1 MNSVAGEDPRREYAT
16 RLEARR
22 ATAARWAAQARAIS
36 HARLL
41 LAAGVVLAWWAL
53 AQLGLSRAW
62 LLLPVGVFLAL
73 ILLHERARR
82 AHTRAE
88 RAVGYYE
95 HGLACLDDRFAG
107 RGRGG
112 EEFADASH
120 PYALHL
126 DVFGRGS
133 LFERLSRAQTRAGEE
148 TLARWLCTP
157 ADPAEVRAR
166 QVAVAELRP
175 GIDLRERQAVVG
187 PEVRAGVHPEALA
200 AWGAAPPRLAFPGL
214 RWVGAALVALTT
226 SALAAA
232 IWGGAGLG
240 PLLGAL
246 CLQGLFGLGLR
257 SRVSGVLADVEK
269 PARELGIFAL
279 LLEGIERE
287 RFEAPRLVELRAAL
301 QGRHR
306 VPSEEIGRLRRLVD
320 LLDARRN
327 QLFAPISVLL
337 LWSTQ
342 IAFAIEAWRRECG
355 SEVARW
361 LEVAGEFEALCDLA
375 SYAYECPADPFP
387 ELTEEGPRFEGEQI
401 GHPLLPESR
410 CVRNDLRLDPKL
422 SLLVV
427 SGSNMS
433 GKSTLLRTVGVTVV
447 LGLAGAPVRARR
459 LVLSPLAIGASLR
472 VQDSLQEGTSRFYAE
487 IRGLHRA
494 VELCSESRPVLFLFD
509 EILQGTNSHDRRIG
523 AAAVARGLV
532 ERGAVGLITTHDLA
546 LAEIANELAPR
557 ARNVHFQDQLSNG
570 KMYFDYRLRDG
581 VITKSNALALM
592 RSVGLEV

>member
-1 MNSVAGEDPRREYAT
+1 MNSAAAEDPRREYAT

-22 ATAARWAAQARAIS
+22 ATAARWAAQARAIG
-36 HARLL
+36 HARLS

-53 AQLGLSRAW
+53 AQAGLSGAW
-62 LLLPVGVFLAL
+62 LLLPLGVFLAL

-82 AHTRAE
+82 ARTRAE

-95 HGLACLDDRFAG
+95 DGLARLDDRFAG
-107 RGRGG
+107 RGRRG

-148 TLARWLCTP
+148 ALARWLCNP

-175 GIDLRERQAVVG
+175 GLDLRERQAVVG

-200 AWGAAPPRLAFPGL
+200 AWGAAAPRLASPGL
-214 RWVGAALVALTT
+214 RWAGAALVALSL

-246 CLQGLFGLGLR
+246 GLQGLFALGLR
-257 SRVSGVLADVEK
+257 SRVSGVLGDVEK
-269 PARELGIFAL
+269 PARELGIFAQ

-337 LWSTQ
+337 LWGTQ

-355 SEVARW
+355 SELARW
-361 LEVAGEFEALCDLA
+361 LEVAGDFEALCDLA
-375 SYAYECPADPFP
+375 GYAYECPADPFP

-433 GKSTLLRTVGVTVV
+433 GKSTLLRTVGVNAV

-523 AAAVARGLV
+523 AAALARGLV

-546 LAEIANELAPR
+546 LAEIADELAPR